1 MTFLRTAAAV
11 TLVAAASLAAVAA
24 TAQPAAD
31 TLRVRLNADI
41 RSTDPGVNRDGN
53 TDAVVLHV
61 VEGLVGFR
69 DDTSVGP
76 MLAERVYVAPD
87 GLSYTFRLREGVR
100 NSAAGRSRRKT
111 TLRRSGVSI
120 AVTFDTPRPSNSGRQ
135 RHCVAGSM

>member
-61 VEGLVGFR
+61 VEVG
-69 DDTSVGP
+69 
-76 MLAERVYVAPD
+76 
-87 GLSYTFRLREGVR
+87 
-100 NSAAGRSRRKT
+100 
-111 TLRRSGVSI
+111 
-120 AVTFDTPRPSNSGRQ
+120 
-135 RHCVAGSM
+135 